1 MKKSN
6 FSSIESIIKTVK
18 KNGMFIL
25 VDDESKHE
33 EMENEGD
40 LVIST
45 SAVNPNHINFMAKHA
60 RGLICLAMD
69 NTQSKKIGLTLAS
82 PINQSRSK
90 TAFTYSIEAKK
101 GVTTGISAYDRAK
114 TIKAASNKNAK
125 KNDIVS
131 PGHVFPVIARDG
143 GVLVRAGHTEASVDI
158 SKLAKKNNINVEN
171 LEGPQVEAY
180 KKQLSR
186 KEELYKILRVT
197 KNWFK
202 SQLNNSLGFEA
213 MKYLTSK
220 RNLSN
225 KIIDNFELGFA
236 PNSWN
241 DLFNYLSKVEKFPT
255 NLILASGLAISKD
268 NSDKIYD
275 RFRNRLIVP
284 IHDMQGRVVA
294 FGGRSLDGQEPK
306 YLNSPESEIFEK
318 GKMLF
323 AFEKASSDIR
333 KRDKAIIVEGY
344 FDVISLHSKGITN
357 SVASLGTALNKYQI
371 SQLCRCTDNKNII
384 LNFDSDNA
392 GILATKRVIK
402 EVETLSL
409 HEQINLK
416 ILQLSHFKD
425 PDEYLNSHTPEDY
438 FNLIDNSSFW
448 IDWEIDQIF
457 KDQDLTKSE
466 IFQSVISSL
475 VKLLS
480 KLPQSSTRTH
490 YLQKVSEQLSKG
502 QARLA
507 IQFEQDLRNQV
518 KGFRWHGRSKK
529 FEQPNEISRREK
541 NESEIIFYY
550 LHCPDLRLF
559 IRDEFLKRE
568 INGFNTSYIHSLWEA
583 ISKIEQNNLGLN
595 YLNDL
600 NHSNS
605 QNLQKDFSSINL
617 ISLLPDYLALNN
629 PESSNKINIFINPN
643 ELFLT
648 LLSNPKDNLLGT
660 LSLLEKYNSLKRCRH
675 LIESW
680 GSQRLKTLENCIS
693 ILIDNS
699 SSGSSN
705 TNKEI
710 DDLFKDLNSD
720 AIKFQELYYLE
731 RQHINFLD
739 KQRCG
744 NFIAS

>member
-1 MKKSN
+1 MVNPIHPKTIQEVKEKADIVDVISEHIVLKKKGKEFVGICPFHDDTKPSMTVSPVKQFYYCFSCGAGGNSIKFLMEFTRAN
-6 FSSIESIIKTVK
+6 FSDV
-18 KNGMFIL
+18 
-25 VDDESKHE
+25 
-33 EMENEGD
+33 
-40 LVIST
+40 
-45 SAVNPNHINFMAKHA
+45 
-60 RGLICLAMD
+60 
-69 NTQSKKIGLTLAS
+69 
-82 PINQSRSK
+82 
-90 TAFTYSIEAKK
+90 
-101 GVTTGISAYDRAK
+101 
-114 TIKAASNKNAK
+114 
-125 KNDIVS
+125 
-131 PGHVFPVIARDG
+131 
-143 GVLVRAGHTEASVDI
+143 VLS
-158 SKLAKKNNINVEN
+158 LAKKNNINVEN
-171 LEGPQVEAY
+171 IEGPQVEAY

-202 SQLNNSLGFEA
+202 SQLNNSSGAAA
-213 MKYLTSK
+213 MNYLISH
-220 RNLSN
+220 RNLNN

-241 DLFNYLSKVEKFPT
+241 DLFIYLTKVEKFPIS
-255 NLILASGLAISKD
+255 LILASGLAISKD

-323 AFEKASSDIR
+323 AFEKASSNIR

-392 GILATKRVIK
+392 GKLATKRVIT
-402 EVETLSL
+402 EVESLSL
-409 HEQINLK
+409 NDQINLK
-416 ILQLSHFKD
+416 ILQLSGFKD
-425 PDEYLNSHTPEDY
+425 PDEYLNSHTSEEY
-438 FNLIDNSSFW
+438 FNLIDNASFW
-448 IDWEIDQIF
+448 IDWQIDQIF
-457 KDQDLTKSE
+457 INKDITKSD
-466 IFQSVISSL
+466 IFQSVIFSL

-490 YLQKVSEQLSKG
+490 YLQKVSERLSKG
-502 QARLA
+502 QSRLA

-518 KGFRWHGRSKK
+518 KGFRWHGRAKK
-529 FEQPNEISRREK
+529 FEKPNEISRREK

-550 LHCPDLRLF
+550 LHCPNLRLL
-559 IRDEFLKRE
+559 IRDEFLKRD
-568 INGFNTSYIHSLWEA
+568 INCFNTHYVQNIWEA
-583 ISKIEQNNLGLN
+583 ISIIEQNSLGLN
-595 YLNDL
+595 YLNELRQL
-600 NHSNS
+600 NSEI
-605 QNLQKDFSSINL
+605 LKKEFSGINL
-617 ISLLPDYLALNN
+617 ISLLPDHLALNN
-629 PESSNKINIFINPN
+629 ADSSNKINLFVNPN

-648 LLSNPKDNLLGT
+648 MLSNPKDNLLGT
-660 LSLLEKYNSLKRCRH
+660 LSLLERYNSVKRCRH

-699 SSGSSN
+699 SLSSPDA
-705 TNKEI
+705 NKEI